1 MNSKLYKLVF
11 CRRLG
16 CLVAVGEF
24 TRAYGRS
31 FSSTG
36 GKLINDNNTKTGI
49 LSHLAI
55 LTGLALGT
63 LPLLVLAHPSLPVN
77 GKVIIGQGVLDVNNT
92 SLTVT
97 QHSDKLAIN
106 WASYDI
112 AQGNSVIYNQ
122 PGQQSIALNRV
133 LGRDASQIYG
143 NLKANGQ
150 VFLLNPNGILF
161 GKGAQ
166 VDVGGLV
173 ASTKSISDGDF
184 VRGSYTLTSRKHEG
198 KLVNQANLRT
208 TAGGYIAL
216 IGQQVDNQAS
226 GVINTPQGKVALAS
240 GSRVTLNLD
249 HGSLLGVQVK
259 GEQVNTL
266 LQNGG
271 LIQADGGVIQLTARG
286 KEMLMNTVI
295 DNTGIL
301 QAQGLAEKNG
311 VIYLDGGSDGVVS
324 QKGVMDV
331 SSPQG
336 GGGSVIL
343 QGENIHLVAAS
354 KIDARGAKGGG
365 KVLVGGDWQGKNKL
379 IKNARAVVM
388 DKGAKI
394 DVSSSQQGAGGIAVL
409 WSEHYTGFYG
419 DIDARGGSLSGDGGQ
434 VETSSKRNLQA
445 FGQVDASARVGS
457 KGSWLLDPAE
467 VNIVSSG
474 AESGSSVQTG
484 DIPAGYVKNAQV
496 FTPTANVAQI
506 LNTSINTQLDRG
518 TNVTVTTSNSSL
530 TNCRWCNI
538 TVSADINKTAGGDA
552 TLTLH
557 ADGNIAV
564 NNNISSNAGKLSLNL
579 LAGNSTADSV
589 ITLNN
594 GNILLN
600 KGDLLAKHADDK
612 SATRI
617 IINGGRYEV
626 GNLTLEG
633 NTGVASQI
641 GVNITN
647 SANISV
653 AGETRITGES
663 SNVNGQGWRAIDISD
678 NSVLTGAGNMLFTM
692 KSNSNSSWMGTF
704 TNATITSDKDIRFQA
719 SANNDGVSGGVDF
732 TNGNISSKSGNISF
746 DINGDIFSQ
755 INLGLRILDSQV
767 SANNVNFNI
776 NVTGVDAFL
785 FRDSNLTAIAG
796 DINANVTT
804 TAKGIWFSGN
814 TNVKASGNINLQG
827 VTSNSTT
834 AGAEAIKIN
843 GNASNVLV
851 NMTAGGNISLV
862 AVNNGTEIGS
872 TVAGDFATI
881 TAENGDF
888 NLNVTGIKGS
898 PINNVNISANNILL
912 NGNISDNDAVVMT
925 NTFLT
930 AKNDIRT
937 NLSSLK
943 YKAFYFKG
951 NGGMSAGQNISIV
964 GNTSNPSVQAMTII
978 GASSNRINIT
988 VGKNISLIAQ
998 NYGNNSGAG
1007 IGIDNVNIE
1016 TNNGNFTA
1024 NSNGSKSIAI
1034 TNTNLTA
1041 NEIDFISA
1049 TNIADGLIFENANI
1063 TATTGNI
1070 NANVSSASNK
1080 GIFIKSNSSLNAQKD
1095 INLKGETLIS
1105 SEGINIEG
1113 SSNDSRNNITAQGNI
1128 TIIGKNGGGNRNQ
1141 ATSIDLE
1148 NVNLTSA
1155 TKNINV
1161 NGSSTGSGNVY
1172 FNNINFNASRGNV
1185 AVYSESVTSLLAGQ
1199 SGTLSLGGNSVIV
1212 ANNGSF
1218 VGKALNTTQGTALIF
1233 RANSTLSVE
1242 GNIAFQGE
1250 TDGTGATRKGIEFSG
1265 ANTLNIAKGSQ
1276 LSLLGENKGAQASA
1290 GGNGIA
1296 YTNPKQL
1303 TINNN
1308 GSLIMEGRAT
1318 SGVGINFPTS
1328 NNTMILNGEGDTLIK
1343 GSSVS
1348 GSGVAISGV
1357 VNNATGPVT
1366 IEGTSTDGT
1375 GVHLFSAEHQINR
1388 INVTGTSTNAEGL
1401 RISGNAT
1408 ITDTALTGQST
1419 NGIGIKVD
1427 SLPGS
1432 SVVTHAILDNA
1443 TLNGSSTNGKGVEL
1457 TSDINGIHHSTI
1469 SGTTEGLGYGIDIA
1483 ENLHVIGTSETDLL
1497 TLKGV
1502 AISDSSTGIKL
1513 NGNND
1518 LSNTSLNGSAV
1529 DGVALDITGPLT
1541 NQGKTE
1547 LNGTASGTGIGVQI
1561 NGPLSGSVVNGT
1573 AASGIGVQVMN
1584 GVLDD
1589 SRINGISATGTGVG
1603 VDGST
1608 VLNNT
1613 ALIGN
1618 STDGKGVGIAG
1629 DLTGG
1634 HDSSV
1639 QGDVVNGTGVYI
1651 DRDATL
1657 SGSASDDLLAINGN
1671 ATGAKGTGVQV
1682 GSGIQLGGNNTLN
1695 NTSLNGNATSGI
1707 GISITGS
1714 LTNNGTTVLAGQVAN
1729 GIGVRLDG
1737 AIKGGTVNGTS
1748 ANGSG
1753 IKIDADSGLDNATLH
1768 GTSPD
1773 GKAVEIT
1780 ANLAG
1785 NNGSAV
1791 LGETVNGTGIHLGS
1805 TLSLTG
1811 GDADD
1816 LLSVTGIATGSNGT
1830 GVTLIS
1836 SNTLDNT
1843 TLNGHATDGSGIDI
1857 DGPMTNIGN
1866 STVVGSA
1873 GNGDGVQ
1880 LNGTV
1885 SGGRVTGTSENGSG
1899 IKVDGDSRIKNTILY
1914 GNSTTGKGV
1923 EITASLSGSQRSS
1936 VQGDTVS
1943 GIGVDVAKNANLTG
1957 AGIGDLLAVSGNA
1970 TGDTGKGVA
1979 LDGNNI
1985 LNNTTLAGN
1994 ATKGPGV
2001 DIDGLLTNKGNTTV
2015 DGKATEG
2022 DGVQLNG
2029 AITGGTVKG
2038 TSDSGSGIKVD
2049 GESSL
2054 NNATLNGTS
2063 PNGKGVE
2070 VTANLSGNH
2079 GSAIHGDTTNGSG
2092 IDVGP
2097 NVALVGGGADDL
2109 LAVLGNATGDNGT
2122 GVQLDGN
2129 NILDNTTLNG
2139 NATKGAGVDIDG
2151 PLTNKGN
2158 TTVDGKATEG
2168 DGVQLNGAITDGT
2181 VNGTSDSGSGIKV
2194 DDDTQL
2200 DNATLNGNS
2209 TDGKGVEVAAN
2220 LSGNHGS
2227 AIHGDTTNGSGIDV
2241 GPNVA
2246 LVGGGADDLL
2256 AVLGNATGDN
2266 GTGVQLDGNNILDN
2280 TTLAG
2285 NATKGAGVDIDG
2297 PLTNK
2302 GNTTVDGKATEGD
2315 GVQLNGAIT
2324 DGTVNGTSDSGS
2336 GIKVDDDTQLDNA
2349 TLNGNSPD
2357 GKGVEIAGN
2366 LSGNNNSSVNGNTT
2380 NGTGVDVGENATLSG
2395 GGRSDPLTVNGNATG
2410 EKGTG
2415 VHIDG
2420 NNTLDN
2426 TTINGHSI
2434 DGHGVEITGPTTNK
2448 GNTTINGNAA
2458 GDGHGVHI
2466 NGSVNGGEV
2475 NGNSSNNHGVYV
2487 DDFAA
2492 INEIAISGNTGS
2504 DKPAMFITMPG
2515 NIGENVTINGRS
2527 VNKDTIGGRVRPDP
2541 ALKEK
2546 TTSEPTAQPQTG
2558 DKTGSLLKTLSQA
2571 LSSLEE
2577 QQLPPAIVTE
2587 SEHNIAEKISV
2598 AVCIPEGLTTQYPEY
2613 VTTKQALC
2621 DEHVLGRWKPL
2632 PWLSN
2637 RE

>member
-24 TRAYGRS
+24 TRSYGRS
-31 FSSTG
+31 FSSPG
-36 GKLINDNNTKTGI
+36 RKLINGNNTKAGI

-63 LPLLVLAHPSLPVN
+63 WPLLVFAHPSLPVN
-77 GKVIIGQGVLDVNNT
+77 GKVVIGQGVLDINST
-92 SLTVT
+92 TLTVT

-106 WASYDI
+106 WGSFDI

-173 ASTKSISDGDF
+173 ASTKAMSDGDF

-198 KLVNQANLRT
+198 KLINQANLRT
-208 TAGGYIAL
+208 TEGGYIAL

-226 GVINTPQGKVALAS
+226 GVINAPQGKVALAS

-249 HGSLLGVQVK
+249 HGSLLGVQVQ
-259 GEQVNTL
+259 GEQVSTL

-271 LIQADGGVIQLTARG
+271 LIQADGGIIQLTARG

-301 QAQGLAEKNG
+301 QAQGLAERNG

-324 QKGVMDV
+324 QQGVIDA

-336 GGGSVIL
+336 HGGHVIL

-354 KIDARGAKGGG
+354 KIDAHGATGGG
-365 KVLVGGDWQGKNKL
+365 KVLVGGDWQGKNKR

-388 DKGAKI
+388 DKGAAI
-394 DVSSSQQGAGGIAVL
+394 DVSSSNIGAGGTAVL

-419 DIDARGGSLSGDGGQ
+419 AIDARGGPQSGDGGQ

-445 FGQVDASARVGS
+445 FGQVDAGAVVGS
-457 KGSWLLDPAE
+457 NGRWLLDPAE

-474 AESGSSVQTG
+474 AESGVSVQAG

-518 TNVTVTTSNSSL
+518 TNVTITTSNSSL

-538 TVSADINKTAGGDA
+538 TVGADINKTAGGDA

-579 LAGNSTADSV
+579 LAGNSTADSI
-589 ITLNN
+589 ITLTN

-600 KGDLLAKHADDK
+600 KGNLLAKHADAK

-633 NTGVASQI
+633 NTGVASLI
-641 GVNITN
+641 GVSITN

-653 AGETRITGES
+653 AGETSIIGES

-678 NSVLTGAGNMLFTM
+678 NSVLTGSGNMSFTM

-719 SANNDGVSGGVDF
+719 NASGNNGVSGGVDIA
-732 TNGNISSKSGNISF
+732 NGNISSKLGDISF
-746 DINGDIFSQ
+746 DINGDIFTQ
-755 INLGLRILDSQV
+755 INLGLRIQDSQV
-767 SANNVNFNI
+767 SANNVNVKI

-785 FRDSNLTAIAG
+785 FRDSNLTTTAG

-804 TAKGIWFSGN
+804 TDKGIWFSGN
-814 TNVKASGNINLQG
+814 TNVKASGNINLQA

-834 AGAEAIKIN
+834 AGAEAIKIS
-843 GNASNVLV
+843 GNASSVLV

-872 TVAGDFATI
+872 TVDGDFATI

-888 NLNVTGIKGS
+888 NLNITGIKGS
-898 PINNVNISANNILL
+898 PLNNFSISANNVLL
-912 NGNISDNDAVVMT
+912 NGNISDNNAVVM
-925 NTFLT
+925 NNSIIT
-930 AKNDIRT
+930 AKNDIRA
-937 NLSSLK
+937 NLSSLN
-943 YKAFYFKG
+943 YKAFIFQG
-951 NGGMSAGQNISIV
+951 NGGMTAGQNISIV
-964 GNTSNPSVQAMTII
+964 ANTSRPTVEAVTIL
-978 GASSNRINIT
+978 SNSPNKTINIT
-988 VGKNISLIAQ
+988 AGKDISITAN

-1007 IGIDNVNIE
+1007 VGINGANIE

-1024 NSNGSKSIAI
+1024 NNNGSKSVAL
-1034 TNTNLTA
+1034 TNVNVTA
-1041 NEIDFISA
+1041 NEVNFISA
-1049 TNIADGLIFENANI
+1049 ANSADGLILDNTNI
-1063 TATTGNI
+1063 IATTGDI
-1070 NANVSSASNK
+1070 NANVSSATNK
-1080 GIFIKSNSSLNAQKD
+1080 GISIKSNSSLNAKKD
-1095 INLKGETLIS
+1095 INLKGETLVS
-1105 SEGINIEG
+1105 SDGVNIEG
-1113 SSNDSRNNITAQGNI
+1113 YSDDSRNNITALGNI
-1128 TIIGKNGGGNRNQ
+1128 TIIGKNGSGNRNQ

-1172 FNNINFNASRGNV
+1172 FNNINFNASLGNV
-1185 AVYSESVTSLLAGQ
+1185 AVYSESVTPLLAGQ
-1199 SGTLSLGGNSVIV
+1199 SGTLSLGGNSAIV

-1290 GGNGIA
+1290 GGNGIT

-1328 NNTMILNGEGDTLIK
+1328 NNTMVLTGEGDTLIK
-1343 GSSVS
+1343 GSSVA

-1388 INVTGTSTNAEGL
+1388 INVTGTSTHAEGL

-1408 ITDTALTGQST
+1408 ITDTALTGQSI

-1432 SVVTHAILDNA
+1432 SVVTHAVLDNA
-1443 TLNGSSTNGKGVEL
+1443 ALNGSSTNGKGVEL

-1469 SGTTEGLGYGIDIA
+1469 TGTTESVGYGIDIA
-1483 ENLHVIGTSETDLL
+1483 ENLHVTGTSETDLL
-1497 TLKGV
+1497 TLRGV
-1502 AISDSSTGIKL
+1502 AISDTSTGIKL

-1529 DGVALDITGPLT
+1529 NGVALDITGPLT

-1547 LNGTASGTGIGVQI
+1547 LNGTASGSGIGVQI

-1608 VLNNT
+1608 VLNNA
-1613 ALIGN
+1613 ALVGN
-1618 STDGKGVGIAG
+1618 STDGKGVEIAG

-1634 HDSSV
+1634 HGSSV

-1657 SGSASDDLLAINGN
+1657 TGNASDDLLAISGN
-1671 ATGAKGTGVQV
+1671 ATGDKGTGVQV
-1682 GSGIQLGGNNTLN
+1682 GAGVQLGGNNTLD

-1707 GISITGS
+1707 GISITGP

-1729 GIGVRLDG
+1729 GIGVRLEG
-1737 AIKGGTVNGTS
+1737 AIKGGTINGTS

-1780 ANLAG
+1780 ANLTG
-1785 NNGSAV
+1785 RNGSAV
-1791 LGETVNGTGIHLGS
+1791 QGETVNGTGIHLGN

-1816 LLSVTGIATGSNGT
+1816 LLSITGNATGSKGT
-1830 GVTLIS
+1830 GITLIG

-1843 TLNGHATDGSGIDI
+1843 TLTGNATDGSGIDI

-1880 LNGTV
+1880 LNGAV
-1885 SGGRVTGTSENGSG
+1885 SGGRVNGTSDNGSG

-1985 LNNTTLAGN
+1985 LNNTTLNGN

-2001 DIDGLLTNKGNTTV
+2001 DIDGPLTNKGNTTV
-2015 DGKATEG
+2015 KGKATEG

-2029 AITGGTVKG
+2029 AITGGTVNG
-2038 TSDSGSGIKVD
+2038 TSDTGSGIKVE
-2049 GESSL
+2049 GETQL
-2054 NNATLNGTS
+2054 NNTTLKGNSSDGKGVDVTANLTGNHGSAIHGDTTNGTAIDVAVNVALVGGGADDLLAVMGNATGDTGTGLQLEGNNTLDNTTLAGNATKGTGVDIDGPLTNKGNSSVGGKATDGDGVQLNGTITGGTVNGTSDTGSGIKVEGETQLDNTTLNGNS
-2063 PNGKGVE
+2063 SAGKGVE

-2079 GSAIHGDTTNGSG
+2079 GSAIHGDTTNGIG
-2092 IDVGP
+2092 IDVGQ
-2097 NVALVGGGADDL
+2097 NVALVGGGA
-2109 LAVLGNATGDNGT
+2109 
-2122 GVQLDGN
+2122 
-2129 NILDNTTLNG
+2129 
-2139 NATKGAGVDIDG
+2139 
-2151 PLTNKGN
+2151 
-2158 TTVDGKATEG
+2158 
-2168 DGVQLNGAITDGT
+2168 
-2181 VNGTSDSGSGIKV
+2181 
-2194 DDDTQL
+2194 
-2200 DNATLNGNS
+2200 
-2209 TDGKGVEVAAN
+2209 
-2220 LSGNHGS
+2220 
-2227 AIHGDTTNGSGIDV
+2227 
-2241 GPNVA
+2241 
-2246 LVGGGADDLL
+2246 
-2256 AVLGNATGDN
+2256 
-2266 GTGVQLDGNNILDN
+2266 
-2280 TTLAG
+2280 
-2285 NATKGAGVDIDG
+2285 
-2297 PLTNK
+2297 
-2302 GNTTVDGKATEGD
+2302 
-2315 GVQLNGAIT
+2315 
-2324 DGTVNGTSDSGS
+2324 
-2336 GIKVDDDTQLDNA
+2336 
-2349 TLNGNSPD
+2349 
-2357 GKGVEIAGN
+2357 
-2366 LSGNNNSSVNGNTT
+2366 
-2380 NGTGVDVGENATLSG
+2380 
-2395 GGRSDPLTVNGNATG
+2395 
-2410 EKGTG
+2410 
-2415 VHIDG
+2415 
-2420 NNTLDN
+2420 
-2426 TTINGHSI
+2426 
-2434 DGHGVEITGPTTNK
+2434 
-2448 GNTTINGNAA
+2448 
-2458 GDGHGVHI
+2458 
-2466 NGSVNGGEV
+2466 
-2475 NGNSSNNHGVYV
+2475 
-2487 DDFAA
+2487 
-2492 INEIAISGNTGS
+2492 
-2504 DKPAMFITMPG
+2504 
-2515 NIGENVTINGRS
+2515 
-2527 VNKDTIGGRVRPDP
+2527 
-2541 ALKEK
+2541 
-2546 TTSEPTAQPQTG
+2546 
-2558 DKTGSLLKTLSQA
+2558 
-2571 LSSLEE
+2571 
-2577 QQLPPAIVTE
+2577 
-2587 SEHNIAEKISV
+2587 
-2598 AVCIPEGLTTQYPEY
+2598 
-2613 VTTKQALC
+2613 
-2621 DEHVLGRWKPL
+2621 
-2632 PWLSN
+2632 
-2637 RE
+2637 